1 MSKLHNKPQRK
12 AWAGRASAIAA
23 LTLSALVLT
32 GCKDS
37 PEQMVASAKSYLEK
51 KDLDAASIQLKSALQ
66 ANGNLV
72 DARFLLGKVNL
83 EQGNVPGAVKELQRA
98 LDLGYSKNE
107 VLPLLARSLLRS
119 GEVDRIVKDFSDVAL
134 DDPKAQAVVLTAVGD
149 AYMLKGDLPKARA
162 SYEKALASSDDAL
175 ARVGL
180 ARTRLYGGD
189 AAGAETD
196 LQAIVA
202 RNPDLAE
209 VHGALAEAALAQK
222 RPDDAIKALQ
232 EVVRINPSNVGS
244 HYSLVSLLL
253 QQNRPE
259 EAVSRLEAMKKVAPK
274 DPSTIY
280 LQAFIDFRNNRF
292 VEARDGALAA
302 LKSAPEFLPAHLLAG
317 TAMVRLNEQV
327 QAQIHLTKV
336 LSRAPGQVLART
348 MLVTDRKSVV

>member
-119 GEVDRIVKDFSDVAL
+119 GEVSTDERTAFEQWLAAQAAHRTAWAHVSGRL
-134 DDPKAQAVVLTAVGD
+134 DDTFQPLRSNEAQT
-149 AYMLKGDLPKARA
+149 
-162 SYEKALASSDDAL
+162 S
-175 ARVGL
+175 
-180 ARTRLYGGD
+180 
-189 AAGAETD
+189 AAQRG
-196 LQAIVA
+196 
-202 RNPDLAE
+202 P
-209 VHGALAEAALAQK
+209 
-222 RPDDAIKALQ
+222 
-232 EVVRINPSNVGS
+232 
-244 HYSLVSLLL
+244 
-253 QQNRPE
+253 
-259 EAVSRLEAMKKVAPK
+259 
-274 DPSTIY
+274 
-280 LQAFIDFRNNRF
+280 
-292 VEARDGALAA
+292 
-302 LKSAPEFLPAHLLAG
+302 PA
-317 TAMVRLNEQV
+317 
-327 QAQIHLTKV
+327 
-336 LSRAPGQVLART
+336 
-348 MLVTDRKSVV
+348 